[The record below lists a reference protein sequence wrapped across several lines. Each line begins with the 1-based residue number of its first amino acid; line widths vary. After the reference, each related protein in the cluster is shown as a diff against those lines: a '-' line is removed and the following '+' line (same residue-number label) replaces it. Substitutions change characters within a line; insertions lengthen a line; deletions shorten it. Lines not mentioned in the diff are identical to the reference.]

1 MWYWRRLLKVPWTA
15 RKSDQSI
22 LKEINHEYSLEGQML
37 KGREEKGMTENEM
50 VGWCHGLNGLEF
62 EQTLKDSEGRGGL
75 AWCMGSQRVR
85 HD

>member
-1 MWYWRRLLKVPWTA
+1 
-15 RKSDQSI
+15 
-22 LKEINHEYSLEGQML
+22 ML

-62 EQTLKDSEGRGGL
+62 EQTLKDGEGRGGL